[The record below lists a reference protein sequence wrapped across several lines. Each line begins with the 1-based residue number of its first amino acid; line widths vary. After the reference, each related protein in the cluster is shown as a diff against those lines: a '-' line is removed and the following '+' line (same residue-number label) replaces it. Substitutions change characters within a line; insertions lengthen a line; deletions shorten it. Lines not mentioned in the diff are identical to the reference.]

1 MGWVNLGRHYDCGGI
16 IRLSGDEIYCIK
28 CDDHLAVVDPTPAFV
43 AIGCKDSLAAPADNE
58 TKQPTE
64 GAVGRPCSGGGNGAG
79 ESMCLISGKHEWGKR
94 RCIMCGEA
102 FPGE

>member
-64 GAVGRPCSGGGNGAG
+64 GAVGRPCL
-79 ESMCLISGKHEWGKR
+79 ESSPGLLEKGIDGKVWGWDVSTDTYVCR
-94 RCIMCGEA
+94 WCGKEK
-102 FPGE
+102 